1 MITYPEA
8 ISLIDKISL
17 KLPNEKISI
26 LNSVNRVCAEDV
38 LSPLTNPSSNNTS
51 FDGFAVIAKETEG
64 LSSQKTKKFKIL
76 RTIAAGDEPK
86 IDNYEKNSAVEVM
99 TGGLVPKPFDSII
112 AVEKVKYFPTKEKP
126 THIIVDEEV
135 KQFSYIRFAG
145 EDYNLKDVVIKKGE
159 LIQPKHIMALTTL
172 GIKDVQV
179 KKQPQIIFFGTGSEI
194 ADYKDTKV
202 PSWKVRN
209 SNNHYFTSFG
219 KSLYFQII
227 DGGIIKDDEP
237 EKLKKAL
244 DDALNSDIDIFVTS
258 GAISAGKFDFIPK
271 LIKDCG
277 FETHFKGVAIK
288 PGRPI
293 MLSKLKQK
301 EKLFFGLPGNPISC
315 AAGFR
320 FFVYPLIRNS
330 LGMSKEKKF
339 KAKLVNEYSKAENFT
354 HFARCL
360 MTINNQGS
368 CELEVLQGQQS
379 NRIKSFVEANCWG
392 IFEEGKEKFKSGDF
406 VKWMHLNPN
415 LIN

>member
-86 IDNYEKNSAVEVM
+86 IDNYEKNSAVEIM

-112 AVEKVKYFPTKEKP
+112 AVEKAKYFPTKEKP
-126 THIIVDEEV
+126 THIIVDDEV

-179 KKQPQIIFFGTGSEI
+179 KKQPQIIFFSTGNEI

-237 EKLKKAL
+237 DKLKEELKKTL
-244 DDALNSDIDIFVTS
+244 SSDIDIFVTS

-271 LIKDCG
+271 LIKEFG

-293 MLSKLKQK
+293 MLSKFKQK

-320 FFVYPLIRNS
+320 FFIYPLIRNS
-330 LGMSKEKKF
+330 LGMPKEKKF
-339 KAKLVNEYSKAENFT
+339 KAKLINEYSKIENFT

-360 MTINNQGS
+360 MSISDQGII
-368 CELEVLQGQQS
+368 ELEVLQGQQS
-379 NRIKSFVEANCWG
+379 NRIKSFVQANCWG
-392 IFEEGKEKFKSGDF
+392 IFPGGKEQFKSGDF
-406 VKWMHLNPN
+406 IEWVP
-415 LIN
+415 LIPSS

>member
-8 ISLIDKISL
+8 ISLIDKIYL

-26 LNSVNRVCAEDV
+26 LNSVNRVCAEDI
-38 LSPLTNPSSNNTS
+38 LSPSANPSSNNAA
-51 FDGFAVIAKETEG
+51 FDGFAVIAKETKG
-64 LSSQKTKKFKIL
+64 LSSNKTKKFKIL
-76 RTIAAGDEPK
+76 KTIAAGDEPK
-86 IDNYEKNSAVEVM
+86 INNYEKNSTVEIM
-99 TGGLVPKPFDSII
+99 TGGLVSEPFDTII
-112 AVEKVKYFPTKEKP
+112 PVEKAKYFPSKEKP
-126 THIIVDEEV
+126 THIIVDEQV
-135 KQFSYIRFAG
+135 KKFSYIRFAG
-145 EDYNLKDVVIKKGE
+145 EDYNLNDVVIKNGE

-172 GIKDVQV
+172 GIKEVEV
-179 KKQPQIIFFGTGSEI
+179 KKQPKIIFFGTGNEI
-194 ADYKDTKV
+194 ADYKDENV

-237 EKLKKAL
+237 NKLIEELKKSL
-244 DDALNSDIDIFVTS
+244 SSDIDIFVTS

-271 LIKDCG
+271 LIKEFG

-293 MLSKLKQK
+293 MLSKFKQK

-320 FFVYPLIRNS
+320 FFIYPLIRNS
-330 LGMSKEKKF
+330 LGMPKEKKF
-339 KAKLVNEYSKAENFT
+339 KAKLINEYSKIENFT

-360 MTINNQGS
+360 MSISNQGII
-368 CELEVLQGQQS
+368 ELEVLQGQQS
-379 NRIKSFVEANCWG
+379 NRIKSFVQANCWG
-392 IFEEGKEKFKSGDF
+392 IFPGGKEQFKSGDF
-406 VKWMHLNPN
+406 IEWVP
-415 LIN
+415 LIPSS